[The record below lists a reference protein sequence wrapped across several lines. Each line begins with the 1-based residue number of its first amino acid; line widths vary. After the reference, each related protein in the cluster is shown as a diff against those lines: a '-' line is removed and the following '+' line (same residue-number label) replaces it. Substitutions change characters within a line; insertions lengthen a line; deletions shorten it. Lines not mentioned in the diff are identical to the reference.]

1 MSLADDLYRDII
13 LEHFKNPRNHGRLEK
28 PDFRA
33 QGANPFCGDELE
45 LTAAVRGDI
54 LQDLKFE
61 GKGCSISQ
69 SSASM
74 MTEAVKGKSFAETKE
89 IIGSFKKLML
99 ESKPME
105 FPGELEDLE
114 ALEGIKKYPV
124 RIKCAILAWNTLLDG
139 ILARERGENQASHV
153 EGEEG
158 MKSDTDRFPAH
169 EVSAGAQPIRSSSS
183 KEEEVRA
190 ALTRVID
197 PELNMNVVD
206 LGLIYGIEIH
216 DGSVK
221 IIYTLT
227 SPGCPLGPV
236 IKGQVQGVVGRLPW
250 VNEVQ
255 PELVWSPPWD
265 PKTMASEEAKAEL
278 GIW

>member
-1 MSLADDLYRDII
+1 
-13 LEHFKNPRNHGRLEK
+13 
-28 PDFRA
+28 
-33 QGANPFCGDELE
+33 
-45 LTAAVRGDI
+45 
-54 LQDLKFE
+54 
-61 GKGCSISQ
+61 
-69 SSASM
+69 
-74 MTEAVKGKSFAETKE
+74 
-89 IIGSFKKLML
+89 
-99 ESKPME
+99 
-105 FPGELEDLE
+105 
-114 ALEGIKKYPV
+114 
-124 RIKCAILAWNTLLDG
+124 
-139 ILARERGENQASHV
+139 
-153 EGEEG
+153 
-158 MKSDTDRFPAH
+158 
-169 EVSAGAQPIRSSSS
+169 
-183 KEEEVRA
+183 
-190 ALTRVID
+190 
-197 PELNMNVVD
+197 MNVVD